1 MRGIT
6 SPPRLWPLY
15 VNDSM
20 RSVRRAAPILGLLL
34 TACNCGGTD
43 PSGPFGKARV
53 RPRIVTP
60 TLADVEI
67 APVDPTPA
75 EILPVQLL
83 PPIVRG
89 PKQTDVFIQEEAM
102 VDVLWIVDNSAS
114 LTNERD
120 RLATQFAR
128 FLQVLIDAD
137 VDYHVGVTSTDLNSM
152 NGDFGRL
159 RGSPRYIDRFT
170 PDPLLVFS
178 DAVRFP
184 EDLNIRLEEGLFAMV
199 TALTPPLVDGY
210 NSGFLRDEAGLA
222 VIVVSDE
229 DDSSLGRVDQYVRFL
244 RTIKGPGREVNVSLS
259 AVVGPLP
266 DGCVTP
272 GEEFIFGARAR
283 SGDRYVEVAEATA
296 GLIES
301 ICSPDFAPF
310 VEALAVSLAGLRRF
324 FPLSAPPGA
333 SVHVFVDGVEI
344 PMSET
349 MGWTLRPERRGVEFA
364 GAYVPPPGAE
374 VRIEYDVAL

>member
-1 MRGIT
+1 MRGV
-6 SPPRLWPLY
+6 PPKRVLGAPLI
-15 VNDSM
+15 
-20 RSVRRAAPILGLLL
+20 ALILSG
-34 TACNCGGTD
+34 CNCGGTD
-43 PSGPFGKARV
+43 PTGPFGKARV

-60 TLADVEI
+60 ELAEVKI

-75 EILPVQLL
+75 DILPVDLL

-89 PKQTDVFIQEEAM
+89 PRQTDAFVQEEAT
-102 VDVLWIVDNSAS
+102 VDVLWVVDNSAS

-120 RLATQFAR
+120 RLAAQFAR
-128 FLQVLIDAD
+128 FLQVLIDAN
-137 VDYHVGVTSTDLNSM
+137 VDYHVGVTSTDLHSSL
-152 NGDFGRL
+152 GDFGRL
-159 RGSPRYIDRFT
+159 RGSPRFIDRFT
-170 PDPLLVFS
+170 PDPLAAFAN
-178 DAVRFP
+178 AVAFP
-184 EDLNIRLEEGLFAMV
+184 EDLDIRLEEGLFAMV
-199 TALTPPLVDGY
+199 TALTPPLVDGF
-210 NSGFLRDEAGLA
+210 NGGFLRDEAGLA

-244 RTIKGPGREVNVSLS
+244 QSLKGPGREVNVSLS
-259 AVVGPLP
+259 AVVGPQP
-266 DGCVTP
+266 DGCVVP
-272 GEEFIFGARAR
+272 GEEHIFGARAR
-283 SGDRYVEVAEATA
+283 SGERYIEVAEATS

-301 ICSPDFAPF
+301 ICSPNFAPF

-333 SVHVFVDGVEI
+333 DVRVFVDDVEI

-349 MGWTLRPERRGVEFA
+349 MGWTLRPERRGIEFA